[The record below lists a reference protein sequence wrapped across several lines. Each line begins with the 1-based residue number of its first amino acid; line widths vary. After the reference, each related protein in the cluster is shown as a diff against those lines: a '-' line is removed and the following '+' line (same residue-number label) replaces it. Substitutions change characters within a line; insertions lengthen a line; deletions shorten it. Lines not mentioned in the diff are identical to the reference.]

1 VSFAAPGALWALLI
15 IPLLIYLER
24 RRQRPRVLEWPS
36 LLLWRALGEDLGE
49 RKRSLDPLLLLECAA
64 VLLLT
69 LAASGLSVE
78 GGRGGRTVVVHLET
92 GPRTGAVLTDGRTVL
107 EATRA
112 ELDRIRDALAPED
125 KWIVH
130 EMERVDAPPA
140 SGDIRILA
148 TNRHDV
154 SGEGL
159 IVVGFAPS
167 LPNIGIAAVEGD
179 GMGTG
184 LALQRDGGAGSVGVL
199 FTGAHTKSDM
209 IRAGEWVRLD
219 RMREI
224 KIQQNNCYPGDDF
237 VRLRSVELKCR
248 LDSESPLLQAALSVG
263 LPAKIQEPA
272 DFIVV
277 TTGGTPIPERVRGAD
292 CIAERGRG
300 AGGIA
305 ERGRGAGG
313 IAERGRGAGG
323 IAERGRGAGGIAG
336 LGLFDDLFLDECRW
350 SGVRGVREPGLLRWG
365 EWTLARWVDERTLW
379 IGLPVDREWD
389 DYGTLA
395 LLIERA
401 KRARATALLAP
412 GEALVGDQI
421 ASPAP
426 HFVDTRGI
434 DRPWDGTLPDA
445 APSGEGRFDL
455 RALLASAGVLVLG
468 AYLLR
473 LGR

>member
-1 VSFAAPGALWALLI
+1 MSFAAPGALWALLI
-15 IPLLIYLER
+15 IPLLILLER
-24 RRQRPRVLEWPS
+24 RRQRPRVVEWPS

-49 RKRSLDPLLLLECAA
+49 KKRSLDPLLLLECAA

-69 LAASGLSVE
+69 LAASGLSIE

-112 ELDRIRDALAPED
+112 ELARIRDALAPED
-125 KWIVH
+125 EWIVH

-179 GMGTG
+179 GTGTG

-199 FTGAHTKSDM
+199 LAGAHTKADM
-209 IRAGEWVRLD
+209 LETGEWIRLP

-224 KIQQNNCYPGDDF
+224 KVQQNNCYPGDDF

-263 LPAKIQEPA
+263 LPAKIEEPA

-277 TTGGTPIPERVRGAD
+277 TRGGTPIPERVRGAD
-292 CIAERGRG
+292 CIAGP
-300 AGGIA
+300 
-305 ERGRGAGG
+305 
-313 IAERGRGAGG
+313 
-323 IAERGRGAGGIAG
+323 
-336 LGLFDDLFLDECRW
+336 GLFGDLFLDECRW

-379 IGLPVDREWD
+379 IGLPVDQEWD
-389 DYGTLA
+389 DFGTLA

-434 DRPWDGTLPDA
+434 NRPWDGTLPDA
-445 APSGEGRFDL
+445 ATSGEGRFDL

-468 AYLLR
+468 VYLLR

>member
-1 VSFAAPGALWALLI
+1 MSFAASGALWALLI
-15 IPLLIYLER
+15 IPLLILLER
-24 RRQRPRVLEWPS
+24 RRQRPRVVEWPS
-36 LLLWRALGEDLGE
+36 LLLWRALGEELGE
-49 RKRSLDPLLLLECAA
+49 KKRSLDPLLLLECTA

-69 LAASGLSVE
+69 VAASGLSIE
-78 GGRGGRTVVVHLET
+78 GGRGGRKVVVHLET

-112 ELDRIRDALAPED
+112 ELARIRDALAPED
-125 KWIVH
+125 EWIVH

-167 LPNIGIAAVEGD
+167 LPNIGIAAVEGN
-179 GMGTG
+179 GTETG
-184 LALQRDGGAGSVGVL
+184 LALRRAGGAGSVGVL
-199 FTGAHTKSDM
+199 LVGTHTKAD
-209 IRAGEWVRLD
+209 IVPTGEWIRLP

-224 KIQQNNCYPGDDF
+224 KVEQVNCYAGDDF
-237 VRLRSVELKCR
+237 VRLRPVELKCR

-263 LPAKIQEPA
+263 LPAKIEEPA

-305 ERGRGAGG
+305 ER
-313 IAERGRGAGG
+313 
-323 IAERGRGAGGIAG
+323 
-336 LGLFDDLFLDECRW
+336 GLFDDLFLDECRW

-379 IGLPVDREWD
+379 IGLPVDSEWD
-389 DYGTLA
+389 DFGTLA

-412 GEALVGDQI
+412 GDALVGDQI

-426 HFVDTRGI
+426 HFVDTRGV

-468 AYLLR
+468 VYLLR